1 MLTNDFTPMDKLD
14 ERNFVRAVDSAAT
27 ITMANPERDRNEI
40 LAGQLK
46 AAGVP
51 FKYAKLASVAFNKR
65 CTIDF
70 FNHTRDED
78 RDKDFQLCDPAAV
91 EALMTGNSVEQES
104 KKASFVFS
112 VVSDGNNGFRKSA
125 SAVSERK
132 RIPLEDRV
140 GYDTYM
146 EIIDHNLEKL
156 AAMGAKLKTDL
167 EIEERELGALLTKI
181 STQVENSEKDRQTLL
196 NAYGGAFQRLM
207 RDYIPGVQDMRK
219 TAAYA
224 VLPDRGVYR
233 DVKEAFAK
241 AEHLGLHKEAAVMV
255 AEGAQE
261 YARGADRMQRLYH
274 SLKRDN
280 FLEKFAANGNN
291 SGQHPT
297 PDVSD
302 VIGGLA
308 DASLD
313 TSAGMVQGYMSGLDQ
328 AARRGMNTINSLY
341 AGIDRSYSPSK
352 FLDAELLTKDRY
364 MDRLMAWSDMTADPL
379 FASYP
384 SEQVFAA
391 AKKVM
396 DTDPTLERP
405 DRREMLRSYVGQI
418 LAQNNRMSTAD
429 IASLATTLKA
439 LTSSEGS
446 MAEEGSKVVG
456 LLKKKTPN
464 STFKLDIGETPNIL
478 SQDIHIPL
486 MASLASSTGN
496 APAGGNTRGRNN
508 NQGGN
513 QGNRQNNNQGRT
525 GGNQGNNQGNN
536 QGGNNIGNGNNNPL
550 PPPPPSPRVHGPIFS
565 DYEVI
570 DWYNRYGGYLD
581 GLNGRLSRM
590 EAKGIKADPNYI
602 QSLIDE
608 AIRSDHNRHL
618 LSRYNDIMND
628 NVEAVYDPDTGRFV
642 LRNS

>member
-1 MLTNDFTPMDKLD
+1 MDKLD

-40 LAGQLK
+40 LASQLK

-51 FKYAKLASVAFNKR
+51 FKYAKLASAAFNKR

-91 EALMTGNSVEQES
+91 EALMTGSGVEQES

-112 VVSDGNNGFRKSA
+112 VVSAGNNGFKKSA

-140 GYDTYM
+140 SYDTYM

-181 STQVENSEKDRQTLL
+181 STQVENSEKDKQTLL
-196 NAYGGAFQRLM
+196 NAYGSAFQQLM
-207 RDYIPGVQDMRK
+207 QDYIPGVQDMRK

-241 AEHLGLHKEAAVMV
+241 AEHLGLHKEAAIMV

-261 YARGADRMQRLYH
+261 YAKGADRMQRLYH

-291 SGQHPT
+291 SGPQN

-341 AGIDRSYSPSK
+341 AGIDRGYYPHK

-439 LTSSEGS
+439 LSSAEGS
-446 MAEEGSKVVG
+446 IAEEGSRAVG
-456 LLKKKTPN
+456 LLKKKIPN
-464 STFKLDIGETPNIL
+464 STFKLDIGEAPNIL

-508 NQGGN
+508 NQG
-513 QGNRQNNNQGRT
+513 NNQGRAR
-525 GGNQGNNQGNN
+525 GNQGNN

-550 PPPPPSPRVHGPIFS
+550 PPPSPNVHGPIFS

-570 DWYNRYGGYLD
+570 DWYSRYGDYLS
-581 GLNGRLSRM
+581 GLNKDLDRM
-590 EAKGIKADPNYI
+590 EAKGRKADPSYEVDPNYI

-618 LSRYNDIMND
+618 LSRYNDITNS
-628 NVEAVYDPDTGRFV
+628 NAEAVYDPDTGRFI
-642 LRNS
+642 LR